1 MCYNNMNTYAYP
13 RVLGRKEATVWLC
26 IDRIEGDLV
35 VLLDDRE
42 KVYHLSSAA
51 YAAMVGQAPTESDVL
66 KATVEDGKIIAAA
79 IDEAETAS
87 RKASARARLN
97 RLFGRK

>member
-1 MCYNNMNTYAYP
+1 MNTYAYP

-42 KVYHLSSAA
+42 KVYHLTSTVAFSTSDS
-51 YAAMVGQAPTESDVL
+51 VGAWPT
-66 KATVEDGKIIAAA
+66 IAV
-79 IDEAETAS
+79 
-87 RKASARARLN
+87 
-97 RLFGRK
+97 